1 MSDEGFILIQRKI
14 TGWKW
19 WHNNTA
25 RGLWLYLLV
34 SANWKSGY
42 LGDGNEIKRG
52 QVCKSLRTMAAEND
66 VNVKTIRYW
75 LKKFEESGEIV
86 IDRAHRYHV
95 INIVNY
101 GKYQD
106 KPDDK
111 GTRTGTITG
120 TITGTNT
127 GTITGTDRTRIT
139 RITRI
144 TNKDIGDVKTSHT
157 SKRFTP
163 PTAEEVK
170 DYANSIGFASLDAE
184 RFVDYYSSK
193 GWMIG
198 KNHMKDWKAAVRTW
212 RKNDTTPQNEVPL
225 PEYMNHPVP
234 ESKPA
239 NQELIERVKRM
250 QRSMQE

>member
-86 IDRAHRYHV
+86 VDRAHRYHV

-120 TITGTNT
+120 TNTGTITGTN
-127 GTITGTDRTRIT
+127 TGTDRTRIT
-139 RITRI
+139 KVT
-144 TNKDIGDVKTSHT
+144 KKQGEQYIGDAKASTTH
-157 SKRFTP
+157 KRFSP
-163 PTAEEVK
+163 PSLDDLE
-170 DYANSIGFASLDAE
+170 DYANSIGYVGFDPDK
-184 RFVDYYSSK
+184 FVDYYSAN
-193 GWMIG
+193 GWMVG
-198 KNHMKDWKAAVRTW
+198 KQHMKDWKATIRNWKRRDDEKYNAAM
-212 RKNDTTPQNEVPL
+212 K
-225 PEYMNHPVP
+225 
-234 ESKPA
+234 KK
-239 NQELIERVKRM
+239 QEEERIF
-250 QRSMQE
+250 